1 MENYWKDLQPYSL
14 RCTVISWIM
23 VTNGANK
30 CIIKWEIKFED
41 YKICLENNKTILRS
55 SKDNKR
61 KKTPNGVTSCPCGT
75 GAGRVCKVELIENT
89 KKKYKNLV

>member
-1 MENYWKDLQPYSL
+1 M
-14 RCTVISWIM
+14 
-23 VTNGANK
+23 
-30 CIIKWEIKFED
+30 
-41 YKICLENNKTILRS
+41 CLENNKTILRS

-75 GAGRVCKVELIENT
+75 GAGRVCKAELIENT